1 MVKKILPWVVF
12 VLLFGLIVIGFALK
26 DNMNNYL
33 SKMMKEQAAPEIAN
47 SGSAYVDSTF
57 NYTKNG
63 QGYQVTFLEFGANC
77 PACKRMESVLEEIR
91 TKHPQTV
98 NVVFLN
104 ILKPENQ
111 VLMKYYGIASIPTQ
125 VLLDKDGNEFFRHSG
140 YLSADELKKEFT
152 LHLQINGDNII
163 DADYNK

>member
-12 VLLFGLIVIGFALK
+12 ILLFGLIVIGFALK
-26 DNMNNYL
+26 DNMNTYL
-33 SKMMKEQAAPEIAN
+33 SKMMKEQAGSEIAN

-77 PACKRMESVLEEIR
+77 PACKRMESVMEEIR
-91 TKHPQTV
+91 TKYPQTV
-98 NVVFLN
+98 NVIFLN

-111 VLMKYYGIASIPTQ
+111 VLMKYFGVASIPTQ
-125 VLLDKDGNEFFRHSG
+125 LLLNKDGKEFVRHSG
-140 YLSADELKKEFT
+140 YISTEELETKFDLHKK
-152 LHLQINGDNII
+152 
-163 DADYNK
+163 